1 MLIIFGKARE
11 QLERNNLVDFAFAPK
26 ARHTLPP
33 QKAMEDRMQQVVDSL
48 EDVALER
55 QDRTLVRGVGIIF
68 LRLDK
73 SKISEAEQSN

>member
-33 QKAMEDRMQQVVDSL
+33 QQAMEDRMRQVVDSL
-48 EDVALER
+48 EDIALER
-55 QDRTLVRGVGIIF
+55 QDRTLVRGVGIVF

-73 SKISEAEQSN
+73 SKVPGTEQPN